1 MSETVFSS
9 STVISFSSFFKMSE
23 RILFSALKSLISL
36 RHFKQFTG
44 PESIQ
49 NFSFSYQ
56 SCFSSLVNLK
66 SVPHF
71 RQTRSLSK
79 YAKFGY
85 HAKVCDPGF
94 ARIAFLSFK
103 QLSQVHSKL
112 QSIKLPWIS
121 ISSSL

>member
-1 MSETVFSS
+1 MSETVLRSPM
-9 STVISFSSFFKMSE
+9 VISFSSFFKMSE

-44 PESIQ
+44 PDSIQ
-49 NFSFSYQ
+49 NLSFSYQ

-85 HAKVCDPGF
+85 HTKFCDRGF

-103 QLSQVHSKL
+103 QLSHAHSKL
-112 QSIKLPWIS
+112 QSINLP
-121 ISSSL
+121 

>member
-1 MSETVFSS
+1 M
-9 STVISFSSFFKMSE
+9 VISFSSFFKMSE
-23 RILFSALKSLISL
+23 RSLFSALKSLISL
-36 RHFKQFTG
+36 RHLKQFTG

-71 RQTRSLSK
+71 RQTKSLSRK
-79 YAKFGY
+79 AKLGCHTKF
-85 HAKVCDPGF
+85 CDPGF

-103 QLSQVHSKL
+103 QLSQAHSKL
-112 QSIKLPWIS
+112 EFMKL
-121 ISSSL
+121 L